1 MWITSPGTL
10 RPFNSFLI
18 LLNPEKDL
26 SPEQL
31 VTIKLRNKASRVCP
45 KLRTHNLRYQSQ
57 TRFCHFLLFLC
68 LVGEEFCSCQLAK
81 YYSSSLAIQAHQDLL
96 WFAKHGS
103 STSLCKYSIAIWFLN
118 DFTEENS
125 NGKKNTNPA
134 FRDTNADKTTV
145 FLSHLSNNYAFIV
158 GYCY

>member
-125 NGKKNTNPA
+125 NGKKIPIQLFATQ
-134 FRDTNADKTTV
+134 TLTKLLY
-145 FLSHLSNNYAFIV
+145 FLV
-158 GYCY
+158 T